1 MDPLFSAP
9 STSETTLT
17 DTRFA
22 HDRAASNG
30 PPKPPPSPAG
40 SEAPTVSASSSS
52 ASIPVSV
59 PAPLSSP
66 SPSPTPS
73 TPIDLQRTILVEDG
87 HPGQPAAAPGDPAH
101 AQPTRETPAAGASAA
116 AATQGQAPAQGQTAA
131 PAPAPASALTPAA
144 ARALRRKR
152 RRRRAMISRL
162 LPAWSVSL
170 IVHLVIFV
178 ALGAA
183 TFSDVAVETPVNID
197 TALGGLD
204 RVMEETP
211 ILADPADQRLDE
223 LGDSRDLSAPAAQ
236 DDELWADERPD
247 QGGVIATVALPTPTP
262 TIRGVVA
269 GDAERRLGSAV
280 GLADLKRSPI
290 SQIPAAALSSDL
302 YGGGNFGGDPTFGV
316 GDTGEALNQLA
327 HEILNHLVDHKV
339 TVVWLLD
346 ESSSMS
352 DDQREIAKEFD
363 RVSSELNRFVPADK
377 KAAGA
382 LNHAL
387 VGFGEKVHVLIDKP
401 TTNADVIRDQIAR
414 MPIDETGIENTMRA
428 IRESV
433 GAFSRVVSKERKM
446 LLVLA
451 TDESGDD
458 GAEVEQTLEVLKKY
472 NVPLYVLGRQAIFG
486 YPYAHL
492 KHVDKVTNDVY
503 YPTIRRGP
511 ETVDVE
517 IFQWDGLYDRWD
529 EKPSGFAPWELAR
542 LARDSGGIY
551 FLLPTE
557 EGMRLHETEKTYS
570 ISQLKEYMP
579 EYLSRD
585 AYTQRRTESDLR
597 RHLHLIVS
605 ATQDPNFRYRREF
618 PIDPAGQIQA
628 ALEEGP
634 KATIRLNDL
643 IDLEERLKALKK
655 HRDREPL
662 RRWRAHYDLM
672 LAQVVVFQIK
682 AYEYRALMAQLAR
695 EPRKP
700 SKAPSPNL
708 AITFVV
714 DHAPKGLAPETETA
728 ERYAE
733 ANKLLNNVIAE
744 YPNTPWADLAKDA
757 LTRGFSV
764 VLNQWE
770 HSPNYKERESYV
782 PKY

>member
-1 MDPLFSAP
+1 MDPLFSTP

-17 DTRFA
+17 DTRFD
-22 HDRAASNG
+22 HDAAPSNG
-30 PPKPPPSPAG
+30 HPRPASPRADSPTASLSGSNAVPSP
-40 SEAPTVSASSSS
+40 
-52 ASIPVSV
+52 
-59 PAPLSSP
+59 
-66 SPSPTPS
+66 PSPTPP
-73 TPIDLQRTILVEDG
+73 TPIDLQKTILVEDCHAG
-87 HPGQPAAAPGDPAH
+87 EPVAAAPGAAPG
-101 AQPTRETPAAGASAA
+101 PAA
-116 AATQGQAPAQGQTAA
+116 P
-131 PAPAPASALTPAA
+131 PPPPPETPAA

-152 RRRRAMISRL
+152 RRRRALLRRL

-170 IVHLVIFV
+170 MVHLAIFV
-178 ALGAA
+178 ILGAA
-183 TFSDVAVETPVNID
+183 TFSEVADNRPVNIN

-204 RVMEETP
+204 RVVEETP
-211 ILADPADQRLDE
+211 IFADPADERLDE
-223 LGDSRDLSAPAAQ
+223 LGDPRDLSAPAPE
-236 DDELWADERPD
+236 DEQLWADERPD
-247 QGGVIATVALPTPTP
+247 QGAMIAAVGLPTTTP
-262 TIRGVVA
+262 AIRGVVPRA
-269 GDAERRLGSAV
+269 DAERKLGPS
-280 GLADLKRSPI
+280 GELADLKRSPI
-290 SQIPAAALSSDL
+290 SQIPDAVATDL
-302 YGGGNFGGDPTFGV
+302 FGGGNFGGDPTFGV
-316 GDTGEALNQLA
+316 GEIGDALNQLA

-346 ESSSMS
+346 ESSSMR
-352 DDQREIAKEFD
+352 DDKKTIAQNFD
-363 RVSSELNRFVPADK
+363 RVSAELNKFIPADK

-387 VGFGEKVHVLIDKP
+387 VGFGERVHIELAKP
-401 TTNADVIRDQIAR
+401 TTDADVVRRAMAQLR
-414 MPIDETGIENTMRA
+414 IDETGTENTMRA
-428 IRESV
+428 IREAV
-433 GAFSRVVSKERKM
+433 GAFSRVVSKDRKM

-458 GAEVEQTLEVLKKY
+458 GGEVEETLEALKKY
-472 NVPLYVLGRQAIFG
+472 NVPLYVIGRQAVFG
-486 YPYAHL
+486 FPNAHH
-492 KHVDKVTNDVY
+492 KYVDPVTKDVY

-511 ETVDVE
+511 ETADVE

-542 LARDSGGIY
+542 LTRDSGGIY
-551 FLLPTE
+551 FLLPSE
-557 EGMRLHETEKTYS
+557 EFLRLHEVEKTYS

-579 EYLSRD
+579 EYLSRA
-585 AYTQRRTESDLR
+585 AYIQRRTESDLR
-597 RHLHLIVS
+597 RNLHLIVS
-605 ATQDPNFRYRREF
+605 ETQNPDFRYRREF
-618 PIDPAGQIQA
+618 PVEPAALVQA

-634 KATIRLNDL
+634 KATIRLDAL
-643 IDLEERLKALKK
+643 LEIQKRLESLKK

-700 SKAPSPNL
+700 SKAPTPNL

-714 DHAPKGLAPETETA
+714 DHGPKGLAPESETA
-728 ERYAE
+728 KKYAE
-733 ANKLLNNVIAE
+733 ANQLLNNVIAE
-744 YPNTPWADLAKDA
+744 YPGTPWADLAKDS